1 MSPTL
6 NTNAHETKNA
16 QFSNE
21 QEPQTRPQVTHA
33 RMGYGEA
40 RLLLDRLHAEIKS
53 VCEALKDYEG
63 NESEGYSRSA
73 ALLVWADVPQDKVW
87 ENVNPGLDRIL
98 GFGGPQGE
106 IVAMIHHIMVGKV
119 CKGSTSILRSSS
131 YSQRR
136 SGSGTHILSQAT
148 HPRVSTPVPVP
159 TPLTVL
165 GTRELPIEVIEKC
178 NITGTLNEV

>member
-1 MSPTL
+1 MVKPGSSLTACTP
-6 NTNAHETKNA
+6 
-16 QFSNE
+16 
-21 QEPQTRPQVTHA
+21 R
-33 RMGYGEA
+33 
-40 RLLLDRLHAEIKS
+40 KS

-106 IVAMIHHIMVGKV
+106 IVAMIHHITVGKV

-148 HPRVSTPVPVP
+148 HPRMSTPVPVP